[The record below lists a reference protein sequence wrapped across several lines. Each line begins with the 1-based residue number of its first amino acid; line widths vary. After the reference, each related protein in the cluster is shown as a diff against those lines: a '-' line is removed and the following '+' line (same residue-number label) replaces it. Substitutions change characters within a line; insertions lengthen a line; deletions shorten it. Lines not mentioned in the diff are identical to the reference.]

1 MNYETNF
8 VATFEAAIT
17 FVLVKTS
24 VTRVGKFCHF
34 GKKLHAFGKF
44 LIVYFLFGKILSHFG
59 NFFDII
65 GLIFSVAHCQ
75 MLKNNL
81 TILSHWS
88 SPNLFMALV
97 VEAETSDLRYKTF
110 WRNLEAAKN
119 KKVCSYAWTSTA
131 KFQAMMIFKQNITQN
146 CWPILAVFCFL
157 KMVHSRPLFLNLIF
171 SIQLTVIKVNKNY
184 DNDRIWTAD
193 LWTRKRPLYQQ
204 SHNNFTQYYLAA
216 FFQLRRKSRVPR
228 QKFYNIDQSVVDVKN
243 RSSKFRPF

>member
-1 MNYETNF
+1 MLLTRTFKNRPIWSNVLVVPNSMNYETNF

-97 VEAETSDLRYKTF
+97 VEAETSDLYYKTF
-110 WRNLEAAKN
+110 LEE
-119 KKVCSYAWTSTA
+119 
-131 KFQAMMIFKQNITQN
+131 
-146 CWPILAVFCFL
+146 
-157 KMVHSRPLFLNLIF
+157 SRGC
-171 SIQLTVIKVNKNY
+171 Q
-184 DNDRIWTAD
+184 
-193 LWTRKRPLYQQ
+193 
-204 SHNNFTQYYLAA
+204 
-216 FFQLRRKSRVPR
+216 
-228 QKFYNIDQSVVDVKN
+228 
-243 RSSKFRPF
+243 